1 LKFKF
6 SVIWWKIMF
15 ICTKEI
21 VQSKEDIKKLSKK
34 LHQTFHNQSDLKF
47 VNRLSKLQKLLDI
60 IMQVPSSSFSIS
72 IQTSIT
78 SWKWTPDS
86 KLSIQSQK
94 KSLDLTSFNG
104 NSLLQVDS
112 LFPKSNIKFKRKV
125 MLLKSEFILKIL
137 SITSSLITEN
147 SNILRN
153 PNNKME
159 SESKLVS
166 EKTILFLLSMTLWSL
181 NLSLMETQELK
192 PSKKWKKL
200 LKITKLLV

>member
-1 LKFKF
+1 MKFKF

-34 LHQTFHNQSDLKF
+34 LHQIFQNQSDLKF
-47 VNRLSKLQKLLDI
+47 VNQLSKLQKLLDI
-60 IMQVPSSSFSIS
+60 IMQVLSNSSSIS

-78 SWKWTPDS
+78 SWKWIPDF
-86 KLSIQSQK
+86 KLSIQSLR

-104 NSLLQVDS
+104 SFLLQVDF

-125 MLLKSEFILKIL
+125 MQLKSEFILKIL
-137 SITSSLITEN
+137 SITSFLITES
-147 SNILRN
+147 SNILKN

-166 EKTILFLLSMTLWSL
+166 EKTILSLLSMTPWSL

-192 PSKKWKKL
+192 PLKKWKKL